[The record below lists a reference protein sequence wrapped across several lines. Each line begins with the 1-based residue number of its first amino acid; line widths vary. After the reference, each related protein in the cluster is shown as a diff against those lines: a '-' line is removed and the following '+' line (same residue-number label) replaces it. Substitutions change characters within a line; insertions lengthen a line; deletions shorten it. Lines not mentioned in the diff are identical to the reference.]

1 MGVPGL
7 GNTLNPWKGQKL
19 VSRKWES
26 IDYQTPPIIIFWYTS
41 PSPSPSLTPQGH
53 IPTCLRLGES
63 QVNGINTVLDN
74 ILAVVWWV
82 LDRLTDSEPQKVVGQ
97 KLKIEVTRTSEENK
111 CASLEFTTAVGFN
124 EFENDLDR
132 IPNPN
137 PWPMT
142 FCCADAAG
150 QAGSEC
156 LLHYGMLLTVGLWPK
171 SQ

>member
-1 MGVPGL
+1 M
-7 GNTLNPWKGQKL
+7 
-19 VSRKWES
+19 
-26 IDYQTPPIIIFWYTS
+26 
-41 PSPSPSLTPQGH
+41 
-53 IPTCLRLGES
+53 
-63 QVNGINTVLDN
+63 
-74 ILAVVWWV
+74 
-82 LDRLTDSEPQKVVGQ
+82 VGQ

-156 LLHYGMLLTVGLWPK
+156 LLHYGMLTVGFDPNPNSN
-171 SQ
+171 SQGPHLCPRANKVLLPDPHPSIGGRRRQRQIQRWGTLRKKELFAQVQRKAGLVMPSSLAPFVLFLYNFSLGSRQKEPLEILSYNEPR